1 MQYSPLPP
9 MPSSSS
15 SSSSSPLPSS
25 KRDVKARIL
34 IVDDDTDITNS
45 FSLCLEDTGLF
56 EVNTYND
63 SVEAI
68 SKFKAD
74 SYNLVLLDIKM
85 PKLNGF
91 ELCEKMK
98 VVDSKVKVCFISAF
112 DIDSA
117 ELRDVVPSLGVECF
131 IPKPILVKD
140 LIKGIEN
147 ELLR

>member
-1 MQYSPLPP
+1 MQYSPSPP
-9 MPSSSS
+9 MPSS

-25 KRDVKARIL
+25 KIDVKKGRIL
-34 IVDDDTDITNS
+34 IVDDDTDITSS

-56 EVNTYND
+56 EVVTYND

-68 SKFKAD
+68 SNFKAD
-74 SYNLVLLDIKM
+74 SYDLALLDIKM

-112 DIDSA
+112 DIDSP

-140 LIKGIEN
+140 LIKRIET

>member
-1 MQYSPLPP
+1 
-9 MPSSSS
+9 
-15 SSSSSPLPSS
+15 
-25 KRDVKARIL
+25 
-34 IVDDDTDITNS
+34 
-45 FSLCLEDTGLF
+45 
-56 EVNTYND
+56 
-63 SVEAI
+63 
-68 SKFKAD
+68 
-74 SYNLVLLDIKM
+74 M

-98 VVDSKVKVCFISAF
+98 LVDSKVKVCFISAF

-140 LIKGIEN
+140 LIKRIET

>member
-9 MPSSSS
+9 IPSSSS
-15 SSSSSPLPSS
+15 LSSPLPSS
-25 KRDVKARIL
+25 KIAVKKGRIL
-34 IVDDDTDITNS
+34 IVDDDSDITSS

-56 EVNTYND
+56 EVVTYND
-63 SVEAI
+63 SVKAL
-68 SKFKAD
+68 SNFKAD
-74 SYNLVLLDIKM
+74 SYDLVLLEIKM

-98 VVDSKVKVCFISAF
+98 RVDSKVKVCFISAF

-117 ELRDVVPSLGVECF
+117 ELRDVVPSRGVECF

-140 LIKGIEN
+140 LIKRIET

>member
-9 MPSSSS
+9 IPSSSS
-15 SSSSSPLPSS
+15 SSSWLPSS
-25 KRDVKARIL
+25 KIDVKKGRIL

-56 EVNTYND
+56 EVVTYND

-68 SKFKAD
+68 SNFKTD
-74 SYNLVLLDIKM
+74 SYDLVLLDIKM

-98 VVDSKVKVCFISAF
+98 LVDSKVKVCFISAF

-140 LIKGIEN
+140 LIKRIET